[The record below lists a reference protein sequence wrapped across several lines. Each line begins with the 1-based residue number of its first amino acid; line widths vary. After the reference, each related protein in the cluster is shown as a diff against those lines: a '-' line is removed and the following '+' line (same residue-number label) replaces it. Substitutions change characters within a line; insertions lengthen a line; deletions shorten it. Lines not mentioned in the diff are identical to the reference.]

1 LKSNGRS
8 EEEEVG
14 GVVHKYHNYY
24 LMATE
29 GERGGGWG
37 KESHNDTVSQSHC
50 NQHPPHSSSLSE
62 EGQKERRKED
72 GWMSL
77 DE

>member
-1 LKSNGRS
+1 VRRRRWVGW
-8 EEEEVG
+8 G

-37 KESHNDTVSQSHC
+37 KESHNDTVSQSL
-50 NQHPPHSSSLSE
+50 QPTSTSLLLLARGRA
-62 EGQKERRKED
+62 EGVKG
-72 GWMSL
+72 GWM
-77 DE
+77 DEEDELR